1 MVKLF
6 VQEVLEIYDGVI
18 EIKFVVCDLGL
29 CVKIVV
35 IFKDLL
41 IDLVGVCVGM
51 CGSCVQVV
59 VGEFQGEKID
69 IILWNDE
76 VVMFIVNVF

>member
-1 MVKLF
+1 M
-6 VQEVLEIYDGVI
+6 EVLEIYDGVI
-18 EIKFVVCDLGL
+18 EIKVCVWDLGL

-35 IFKDLL
+35 IFYDNL

-59 VGEFQGEKID
+59 VGELQGEKID
-69 IILWNDE
+69 IILWLDDQ
-76 VVMFIVNVF
+76 VMFLVNVL